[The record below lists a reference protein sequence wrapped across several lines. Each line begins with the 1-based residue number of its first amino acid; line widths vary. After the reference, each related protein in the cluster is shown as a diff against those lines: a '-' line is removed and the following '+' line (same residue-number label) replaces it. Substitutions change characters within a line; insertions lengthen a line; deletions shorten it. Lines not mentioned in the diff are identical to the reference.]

1 MRCSISNTWKE
12 IIGIGFAITFIFFI
26 WRCYPT
32 WMQFMD
38 EKLPQQPAPIV
49 VPYKIGAT
57 PANGSKV
64 VDSEDI
70 ERTKFQNIGDQYGTY
85 GDSYGSLNTL
95 FSGLAFAILIIS
107 LFMQRQELQAQR
119 QELEAQRNEIK
130 ESNLI
135 ADKQR
140 QITEQ
145 QATLNAQQIHDAK
158 VQNFYNLLFRFLDEK
173 RRKVEDLELSRQSQ
187 ARGHYVFEYF
197 LEGALKPIKAHF
209 LYADD
214 IANETDEQVELLFE
228 DIISNGHSSS
238 RNALLENEYFE
249 YLCFILRFIEE
260 NSKLGITKTAI
271 KIFVSYQ
278 SINEMF
284 CMFIISLEDEE
295 LQNYI
300 EKYALLRKLNTYE
313 ADPHLI
319 ELIYKTI
326 GEDALSP

>member
-1 MRCSISNTWKE
+1 
-12 IIGIGFAITFIFFI
+12 
-26 WRCYPT
+26 
-32 WMQFMD
+32 MD

-173 RRKVEDLELSRQSQ
+173 RRKIDSLQLRLQNNI
-187 ARGHYVFEYF
+187 RGDDIFNRFV
-197 LEGALKPIKAHF
+197 EGALNRLEISYSTKGSLKESP
-209 LYADD
+209 Y
-214 IANETDEQVELLFE
+214 EELEVLFE
-228 DIISNGHSSS
+228 DFVEEGHNFSDEKLID
-238 RNALLENEYFE
+238 NQYFE
-249 YLCFILRFIEE
+249 YLCFILHFIEE
-260 NSKLGITKTAI
+260 HAYLGIIDNAI
-271 KIFVSYQ
+271 KIFISYQ
-278 SINEMF
+278 DINEMSS
-284 CMFIISLEDEE
+284 MFFISLVNDD
-295 LQNYI
+295 LKTFIQ
-300 EKYALLRKLNTYE
+300 KYALLRKMNAYE
-313 ADPHLI
+313 ADERFLA
-319 ELIYKTI
+319 LVDKTV
-326 GEDALSP
+326 GEEAYTP